1 MCIHVMSVEVR
12 TCDAWGGKEEG
23 EKMHEGGWEEGD
35 QKRSGT
41 HTHTHTH
48 KHTYTTSAAGVS
60 PVDNLDMRIV
70 VVQFAIGSSLV

>member
-1 MCIHVMSVEVR
+1 
-12 TCDAWGGKEEG
+12 
-23 EKMHEGGWEEGD
+23 MHEGGWEEGD
-35 QKRSGT
+35 EKRSGT